1 MKLYSIRT
9 KLVILFS
16 LLIGSISIFVY
27 FYFPA
32 RQEKQAILALGDKA
46 KSIAEMAVFSVS
58 PALLF
63 NDRED
68 AEKALEG
75 IKKVKNFAYLVVLD
89 VSGNVFSAVNED
101 KANQANFSQVKSDIH
116 LSREDTFYK
125 TMLTIRHE
133 DSEIG
138 KLYLGLSLEDIR
150 VEIEKSRATIAL
162 VSLLLFI
169 TGMAAI
175 FGISTMLTG
184 PLMKMVKTFKRITGG
199 DLSHRAEVNSRDEVG
214 SLANSFNL
222 MVDNLE
228 NAHKEL
234 RSANI
239 YLEKRVS
246 ERTKELQNEI
256 NERKRAENQIQ
267 ASLKE
272 KEVLLQ
278 EIHHRVKNNMQII
291 SSLLNIQSRYISDE
305 IALKVIGNCQDRVDS
320 MALVHERLY
329 QAKDLARVNFG
340 EYARTL
346 SSNLFSSL
354 GVYSDAVTIK
364 VKIAD
369 IYLGVDMA
377 IPCGLVLT
385 ELISNSLKYAFPDGR
400 KGEIE
405 ISLDSDGKKFTLVV
419 KDNGKGF
426 PADLDFQ
433 NTESLGLQ
441 LTNMLV
447 EQLEGSIELDRTGG
461 TTYKIIFPV
470 HSQS

>member
-1 MKLYSIRT
+1 
-9 KLVILFS
+9 
-16 LLIGSISIFVY
+16 
-27 FYFPA
+27 
-32 RQEKQAILALGDKA
+32 
-46 KSIAEMAVFSVS
+46 
-58 PALLF
+58 
-63 NDRED
+63 
-68 AEKALEG
+68 
-75 IKKVKNFAYLVVLD
+75 
-89 VSGNVFSAVNED
+89 
-101 KANQANFSQVKSDIH
+101 
-116 LSREDTFYK
+116 
-125 TMLTIRHE
+125 
-133 DSEIG
+133 
-138 KLYLGLSLEDIR
+138 
-150 VEIEKSRATIAL
+150 
-162 VSLLLFI
+162 
-169 TGMAAI
+169 
-175 FGISTMLTG
+175 
-184 PLMKMVKTFKRITGG
+184 
-199 DLSHRAEVNSRDEVG
+199 
-214 SLANSFNL
+214 
-222 MVDNLE
+222 
-228 NAHKEL
+228 
-234 RSANI
+234 
-239 YLEKRVS
+239 
-246 ERTKELQNEI
+246 
-256 NERKRAENQIQ
+256 
-267 ASLKE
+267 
-272 KEVLLQ
+272 
-278 EIHHRVKNNMQII
+278 
-291 SSLLNIQSRYISDE
+291 
-305 IALKVIGNCQDRVDS
+305 